1 MAACAGRSRC
11 EAAEGRAME
20 RVQIELQMVHAD
32 DGLEGVL
39 TMLSR
44 TPHTAQR
51 VSCGAVGRS

>member
-1 MAACAGRSRC
+1 
-11 EAAEGRAME
+11 ME
-20 RVQIELQMVHAD
+20 HVQIELQMVHAD

-51 VSCGAVGRS
+51 VSCGAVRPLIVTKLYGP

>member
-1 MAACAGRSRC
+1 
-11 EAAEGRAME
+11 ME
-20 RVQIELQMVHAD
+20 HVQIELQMVHAD

-51 VSCGAVGRS
+51 VSCGAVRPLIVQ